1 MSGKVERGSVQKGDS
16 VLLLPGNGDDVAS
29 VKGLQVHGKAAQA
42 AFVGDMVEMGLSG
55 LEHDVRTRA
64 YRRHAHTRPS
74 RNTRLVLCR
83 AHS

>member
-64 YRRHAHTRPS
+64 YPSQPKHASSSLPCALLTP
-74 RNTRLVLCR
+74 
-83 AHS
+83 